1 MELDIN
7 ALDLLPGRTEQ
18 HLAACTITCD
28 VTCRQSATCGVTSV
42 TQFLS

>member
-18 HLAACTITCD
+18 HLAGCTITCD
-28 VTCRQSATCGVTSV
+28 VTCKQSTCGVTSA
-42 TQFLS
+42 TRFLS

>member
-18 HLAACTITCD
+18 HLRACTITCD
-28 VTCRQSATCGVTSV
+28 VTCEQFTCGVT
-42 TQFLS
+42 QLS